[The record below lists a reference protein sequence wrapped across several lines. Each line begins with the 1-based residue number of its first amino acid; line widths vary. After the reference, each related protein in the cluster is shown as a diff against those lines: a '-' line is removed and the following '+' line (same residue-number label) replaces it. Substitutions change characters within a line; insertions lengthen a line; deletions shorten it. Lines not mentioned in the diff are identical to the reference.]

1 MFSPRT
7 DLALE
12 SAALRVRKP
21 NEKLDGVETSEY
33 TKGDVSVVKVAITN
47 EKGEK
52 LIGKPKGN
60 YITIECQSLRESDD
74 SYDKNAGEIFAK
86 ELSDIIALHKHD
98 VIFVVGLGNRF
109 VTPDSLGPRV
119 ADSIDVASK
128 IEKGKVNLCALSPGV
143 LGITGIESGEIV
155 EGICQKIKPDIIIAI
170 DALASRSMH
179 RICTTIQIADTG
191 ITPGAGVGNRRRAL
205 NEDVMGV
212 PVIAIG
218 VPTVVD
224 AATLAN
230 DSIDRIEGVLNDK
243 SEALEMDDNKRY
255 LIIKQILNPYFGEL
269 IVTPSQI
276 DCVITKVASLIA
288 DGIND
293 LEHKIP
299 KNKI

>member
-21 NEKLDGVETSEY
+21 DEKLDGVETSEY
-33 TKGDVSVVKVAITN
+33 TKDDVNVVKVTITDEN
-47 EKGEK
+47 GEK

-60 YITIECQSLRESDD
+60 YITIECQSLRESGDT
-74 SYDKNAGEIFAK
+74 YDETAGEIFAK
-86 ELSDIIALHKHD
+86 ELADIIAPHKHD

-119 ADSIDVASK
+119 AESIDVANS
-128 IEKGKVNLCALSPGV
+128 IEEGKVNLCALSPGV

-205 NEDVMGV
+205 NEEVMGV

-230 DSIDRIEGVLNDK
+230 DSIDRIERVLSEK
-243 SEALEMDDNKRY
+243 SEVLEMDDNKRY

-288 DGIND
+288 HGIND
-293 LEHKIP
+293 LENKIP
-299 KNKI
+299 RK